1 MSRSKK
7 PQVSFSLPSEPKK
20 EELEAYARAK
30 GFASV
35 GALARFAL
43 FQYIGRYPLKGAQ
56 GRTALGYRDKKKMSG
71 MQ

>member
-35 GALARFAL
+35 GSMARFAL
-43 FQYIGRYPLKGAQ
+43 YQYVE
-56 GRTALGYRDKKKMSG
+56 
-71 MQ
+71 

>member
-20 EELEAYARAK
+20 EELEAFARAK

-43 FQYIGRYPLKGAQ
+43 YQYVNKYPLKKAQ
-56 GRTALGYRDKKKMSG
+56 GRTALGSREENK
-71 MQ
+71 